1 MQMDNFKKYQVNN
14 YRVDYMYIKDIK
26 WDNDGLK
33 INLESEKYNNKI
45 NLIFDN
51 TVYLY
56 LNTAEAYKPSS
67 WIEIEDSYYPFYYS
81 DESEYIN
88 KLKEDVDHI
97 EDDKIIHFVI
107 IGVDNTLDVLTS
119 DFPKINIE

>member
-1 MQMDNFKKYQVNN
+1 MGNFKKYQVNN

-56 LNTAEAYKPSS
+56 LNTAETYKPSS

-88 KLKEDVDHI
+88 KLKEDVDYI

-107 IGVDNTLDVLTS
+107 IGVDNILDILTS
-119 DFPKINIE
+119 DFPKINID